1 MPHEG
6 PHLTRTKITP
16 DLLAFALSHE
26 HDVLLRVDLPGEDAT
41 VILQM
46 KPADAREIAAAL
58 IAKADEAEKPHAHT

>member
-41 VILQM
+41 VIMQM

-58 IAKADEAEKPHAHT
+58 IAKADEAEKPHSHT

>member
-16 DLLAFALSHE
+16 DLLAFAVSPE
-26 HDVLLRVDLPGEDAT
+26 HDVLLRIDLPGEDAT

-46 KPADAREIAAAL
+46 KPADAREIAQALTLKAA
-58 IAKADEAEKPHAHT
+58 EAEKG

>member
-16 DLLAFALSHE
+16 DLLAFAVSHE

-41 VILQM
+41 VIMQM

-58 IAKADEAEKPHAHT
+58 IAKADEAEKPHTHT

>member
-16 DLLAFALSHE
+16 DLLAFAVSHD
-26 HDVLLRVDLPGEDAT
+26 HDVMLRVDLPGEDAT

-58 IAKADEAEKPHAHT
+58 IAKAKEAEKG

>member
-6 PHLTRTKITP
+6 PHLTRTKVTA
-16 DLLAFALSHE
+16 DLLAFAVSHE
-26 HDVLLRVDLPGEDAT
+26 HDVMLRIDLPGEDAT

-58 IAKADEAEKPHAHT
+58 IAKAVEAEKG

>member
-6 PHLTRTKITP
+6 PHLTRTKITA
-16 DLLAFALSHE
+16 DLLAFAVSQD
-26 HDVLLRVDLPGEDAT
+26 HDVMVRIDLPGEDAT

-58 IAKADEAEKPHAHT
+58 SLKAAEAEKAKAG

>member
-6 PHLTRTKITP
+6 PHLTRTKVTP
-16 DLLAFALSHE
+16 DLLAFAISHE
-26 HDVLLRVDLPGEDAT
+26 HDVMLRVDLPGEDAT

-58 IAKADEAEKPHAHT
+58 IAKANEAEKGHT